1 MLMGSPLGYKKFFF
15 ECICWVLEQ
24 QEAKGLMDEHRVEHV
39 FMRPRTIT
47 MEQLCGRFYSVS
59 RERSNGWCFREKNR
73 TPVVKTTNHFNYIFL
88 CGLFD
93 GAVFLK
99 GLQFDSSG
107 SGEHFEFSLKTN
119 GHPASFLFSSYV
131 NTLQINPTC
140 LKLF

>member
-1 MLMGSPLGYKKFFF
+1 MADFTQY
-15 ECICWVLEQ
+15 
-24 QEAKGLMDEHRVEHV
+24 HV
-39 FMRPRTIT
+39 NRAMA
-47 MEQLCGRFYSVS
+47 GVS
-59 RERSNGWCFREKNR
+59 ERKNG

-93 GAVFLK
+93 GTVFLK